1 MKKIIGIN
9 FIIDV
14 YKVKSEFLEKD
25 FLLELLKK
33 LIKLTKS
40 TPVGKPVIKKISSPK
55 YPYTGFSIIQIIQE
69 SHLAFHTWP
78 EYNYLAI
85 DIFSC
90 KLIPEKKFLYYLK
103 KGLNKEAEVKFRKY
117 LRMLNTSR

>member
-1 MKKIIGIN
+1 MKKIIGVN
-9 FIIDV
+9 FLIDV

-25 FLLELLKK
+25 FLLELLAKF
-33 LIKLTKS
+33 IKLTRS
-40 TPVGKPVIKKISSPK
+40 TAVGKPIIKKISSPK
-55 YPYTGFSIIQIIQE
+55 YPYSGFSIIQIIQE

-90 KLIPEKKFLYYLK
+90 QLISAKKILDCLIRS
-103 KGLNKEAEVKFRKY
+103 LNKEAKIEFKKY
-117 LRMLNTSR
+117 LRKI